1 MIPNP
6 EPLVFQ
12 VKGVGSDVTSGSS
25 IFAKIDLIIYFLCS
39 GTQFHSLLDSSF
51 RFETETETSKSAEL
65 QKVAVLPSCL
75 PGKTKTQVKIVKF
88 P

>member
-39 GTQFHSLLDSSF
+39 GNQFHSLLDSSF
-51 RFETETETSKSAEL
+51 RYSTETETSKSAQL
-65 QKVAVLPSCL
+65 QKLAVLPTSL
-75 PGKTKTQVKIVKF
+75 PGKTKTQVMKTIT
-88 P
+88 